1 MVNYCASFNGSL
13 WIYLYIY
20 GTFRSFSVRKLGLS
34 RVLFYVWI
42 GKLAIPIKLVLETAA
57 VVWGITAPKHKFFV
71 VKKDSTQ
78 NIWIFT
84 NSTFSLQFVE
94 SVASQVVQVNVT
106 LIWIMYFKFELF
118 SHALRYFFFFQ
129 FFLTYCVNRK
139 MPSCCSCN

>member
-118 SHALRYFFFFQ
+118 SCFEVFFLFSI
-129 FFLTYCVNRK
+129 FLTYCVNRK